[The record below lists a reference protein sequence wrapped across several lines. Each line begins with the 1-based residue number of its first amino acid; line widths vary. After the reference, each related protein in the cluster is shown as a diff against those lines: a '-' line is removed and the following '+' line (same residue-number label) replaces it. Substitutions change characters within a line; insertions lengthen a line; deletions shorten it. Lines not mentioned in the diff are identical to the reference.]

1 MELKTVATPHVPV
14 RYLEGGQGPALVYLH
29 GAGGVT
35 AADPLLNE
43 LAKTHHVYAPL
54 LPGYGD
60 SQECPELRDMLDI
73 TLHYWDVV
81 EALGLTVVPFDAQ
94 TAVRAGLLRERTRTA
109 GLSLGDRAC
118 LALAATLS
126 LPVLTADRNW
136 DRVSADVEVHQ
147 IR

>member
-1 MELKTVATPHVPV
+1 MWLESLSPIGAPKPRVNRAVIDASVVLAALKGEPGGDRLADMRAGRLISSVNLAEVVT
-14 RYLEGGQGPALVYLH
+14 RLLDLEFSDRQAL
-29 GAGGVT
+29 
-35 AADPLLNE
+35 
-43 LAKTHHVYAPL
+43 
-54 LPGYGD
+54 
-60 SQECPELRDMLDI
+60 SM
-73 TLHYWDVV
+73 V

-136 DRVSADVEVHQ
+136 DRVSGDVEVHQ

>member
-1 MELKTVATPHVPV
+1 MSSATSSPIDGPKLRVNRAVIDASVVLAVLKGEPGGERLADLRAGRLISSVNLTEVVS
-14 RYLEGGQGPALVYLH
+14 RLLDLEFSDRQAL
-29 GAGGVT
+29 
-35 AADPLLNE
+35 
-43 LAKTHHVYAPL
+43 
-54 LPGYGD
+54 
-60 SQECPELRDMLDI
+60 SM
-73 TLHYWDVV
+73 V

-94 TAVRAGLLRERTRTA
+94 TAVRAGLLRSKTRVA

-136 DRVSADVEVHQ
+136 DRISADVEIHQ

>member
-1 MELKTVATPHVPV
+1 MWLESLSPIGAPKPRVNRAVIDASVVLAALKGEPGGDRLADMRGGRLISSVNLTEVVT
-14 RYLEGGQGPALVYLH
+14 RLLDLEFADRQAL
-29 GAGGVT
+29 
-35 AADPLLNE
+35 
-43 LAKTHHVYAPL
+43 
-54 LPGYGD
+54 
-60 SQECPELRDMLDI
+60 SM
-73 TLHYWDVV
+73 V